1 MGSFI
6 SRQPN
11 GLLCRFSSVVD
22 TVTHYNMTEQD
33 YIDYCVEKAVEEAK
47 DVLANYVR
55 PFDLVKKRF
64 LPYNISIEEF
74 EKMLL
79 EMGDKEGLGE
89 ERINELK
96 RLEDDWLCKS
106 NGIIAKASTETN
118 Q

>member
-33 YIDYCVEKAVEEAK
+33 YIDYCVKRAVEEAK
-47 DVLANYVR
+47 DVLANYVK
-55 PFDLVKKRF
+55 PFDWVKERF
-64 LPYNISIEEF
+64 LPNNNSIEEF

-79 EMGDKEGLGE
+79 EMGDERRLGE
-89 ERINELK
+89 KRINELK
-96 RLEDDWLCKS
+96 EYE
-106 NGIIAKASTETN
+106 NY
-118 Q
+118 

>member
-22 TVTHYNMTEQD
+22 TVTNYNMTEQD
-33 YIDYCVEKAVEEAK
+33 YIDFCVEMAIRDAK

-55 PFDLVKKRF
+55 PFDWVKERF
-64 LPYNISIEEF
+64 LPNNNSIEEY
-74 EKMLL
+74 EKILL

-89 ERINELK
+89 ERINKLK
-96 RLEDDWLCKS
+96 HWED
-106 NGIIAKASTETN
+106 E
-118 Q
+118 

>member
-22 TVTHYNMTEQD
+22 TVTSYNMTEQD
-33 YIDYCVEKAVEEAK
+33 YIDLCVEKAVRDAK

-55 PFDLVKKRF
+55 PFDWVKERF
-64 LPYNISIEEF
+64 LPFNNSIEEF

-89 ERINELK
+89 ERINELM
-96 RLEDDWLCKS
+96 EY
-106 NGIIAKASTETN
+106 AKEMES
-118 Q
+118 

>member
-22 TVTHYNMTEQD
+22 TVTDYNMTEQD
-33 YIDYCVEKAVEEAK
+33 YIDLCVEKAVRDAK
-47 DVLANYVR
+47 EVLADHVK
-55 PFDLVKKRF
+55 PFDWVKERF
-64 LPYNISIEEF
+64 LPNNNSIEEF

-89 ERINELK
+89 ERINELM
-96 RLEDDWLCKS
+96 EDD
-106 NGIIAKASTETN
+106 
-118 Q
+118 